1 LSYILINIFIL
12 FLIILF
18 AESLMYLITI
28 KNTKLKSI
36 LTYIVMAVIAFIT
49 SQYIPND
56 YKEFTKTI
64 ATASLILALVSL
76 FKKIPI
82 LIKIEGLNVDND
94 YK

>member
-1 LSYILINIFIL
+1 MGYVLINTFIL
-12 FLIILF
+12 LLIILF

-56 YKEFTKTI
+56 FKEFTKTF
-64 ATASLILALVSL
+64 AKAFLILAIVSL
-76 FKKIPI
+76 F
-82 LIKIEGLNVDND
+82 
-94 YK
+94 YKNTNIN

>member
-1 LSYILINIFIL
+1 MGYVLINIFIL
-12 FLIILF
+12 LLIILF

-56 YKEFTKTI
+56 YKDFTKTI
-64 ATASLILALVSL
+64 AAASLILALVSS
-76 FKKIPI
+76 FQK
-82 LIKIEGLNVDND
+82 NTNFN
-94 YK
+94 

>member
-1 LSYILINIFIL
+1 MGYVLIRIFIL
-12 FLIILF
+12 LLILLLIILF

-56 YKEFTKTI
+56 YKEFTKTF
-64 ATASLILALVSL
+64 AKAFLLLALVSL
-76 FKKIPI
+76 FKK
-82 LIKIEGLNVDND
+82 NSSFD
-94 YK
+94 

>member
-1 LSYILINIFIL
+1 LGYILINSFIL
-12 FLIILF
+12 LLIILF

-56 YKEFTKTI
+56 YKEWTKTI
-64 ATASLILALVSL
+64 AISFLIIALVSL
-76 FKKIPI
+76 FKKNTDI
-82 LIKIEGLNVDND
+82 D
-94 YK
+94 

>member
-1 LSYILINIFIL
+1 MKSLSYIVINL
-12 FLIILF
+12 FTLLLIILF

-56 YKEFTKTI
+56 YKEFTKTL
-64 ATASLILALVSL
+64 AAASLILALVSL
-76 FKKIPI
+76 LRKNTD
-82 LIKIEGLNVDND
+82 LN
-94 YK
+94 

>member
-1 LSYILINIFIL
+1 MSYIVINL
-12 FLIILF
+12 FTLLLIILF

-56 YKEFTKTI
+56 YKEFTKTL
-64 ATASLILALVSL
+64 AAASLILALVSL
-76 FKKIPI
+76 LRKNTD
-82 LIKIEGLNVDND
+82 LN
-94 YK
+94 